1 MATTRPTPRDLEG
14 AVRDGAPRAQAPVR
28 RGGAVLHGRA
38 APLAARNPP
47 ASPAAFALL
56 LVGWAVF
63 AVVLASLLRRSPF
76 ERTEPQ
82 PLLAVAVAV
91 IAGIAVVVQVVFHVD
106 QATVLY
112 FYAGGAAARLGSERW
127 ALTALALVS
136 LAAGL
141 ATWWVDGDVGAAVTT
156 GVTVGTICLTLFAL
170 SALGRSNRE
179 LHAARTEL
187 AELAVAEERS
197 RIARDLHDTLGHS
210 LSLIALKSELAR
222 RVLADDPARA
232 AAEIGDVEVAARDAL
247 ASVRET
253 VSGYRRPSLA
263 MELAGARTALQ
274 AAGIENEVEP
284 APEGLPPDVDAM
296 LGWAVREGV
305 TNVLRHSDASRAS
318 IRVVADGDSRAV
330 EVVDDGTAGAAA
342 GIGGSTIARDGAPGS
357 TASASGPRRSAGWS
371 RQARCPTAGSACGSA
386 CRCRPRPPDDAH
398 PPRGGPG
405 ARARGARGAPRARAR
420 PRGRRAGRSW
430 RRGRAPGAA
439 DAARRRAPRHRD
451 ARAGRAG
458 APRRSSGRRCPRA
471 GS

>member
-1 MATTRPTPRDLEG
+1 MFTPRDLEG
-14 AVRDGAPRAQAPVR
+14 QGDGR
-28 RGGAVLHGRA
+28 RGLKLPFVGAAVFFTV
-38 APLAARNPP
+38 APLLSLFVNPP
-47 ASPAAFALL
+47 ASPVAFALL

-76 ERTEPQ
+76 ERTESQ

-91 IAGIAVVVQVVFHVD
+91 IAGIAVIVQVVFHVD

-330 EVVDDGTAGAAA
+330 EVVDDGTSGAAA
-342 GIGGSTIARDGAPGS
+342 GIGGA
-357 TASASGPRRSAGWS
+357 
-371 RQARCPTAGSACGSA
+371 
-386 CRCRPRPPDDAH
+386 DD
-398 PPRGGPG
+398 
-405 ARARGARGAPRARAR
+405 RARRGSGLDGLRERAATLGGLVEAG
-420 PRGRRAGRSW
+420 PLPDRGFRLRVSVPLPAEAAG
-430 RRGRAPGAA
+430 
-439 DAARRRAPRHRD
+439 
-451 ARAGRAG
+451 
-458 APRRSSGRRCPRA
+458 
-471 GS
+471 

>member
-1 MATTRPTPRDLEG
+1 VFTPRDLEG
-14 AVRDGAPRAQAPVR
+14 QGDGR
-28 RGGAVLHGRA
+28 RGLKLPFVASAIFFTV
-38 APLAARNPP
+38 APLLSLLVNPP
-47 ASPAAFALL
+47 ASPAALALL
-56 LVGWAVF
+56 LVGWAIF
-63 AVVLASLLRRSPF
+63 AVVLAGLLRRSPF

-82 PLLAVAVAV
+82 PLLAVAVAA

-330 EVVDDGTAGAAA
+330 EVVDDGTTDIDTENPGSRARRGSGLDGLRERAASLGGLVEAGPLPDRGFRLRVSVPLPAEAA
-342 GIGGSTIARDGAPGS
+342 G
-357 TASASGPRRSAGWS
+357 
-371 RQARCPTAGSACGSA
+371 
-386 CRCRPRPPDDAH
+386 
-398 PPRGGPG
+398 
-405 ARARGARGAPRARAR
+405 
-420 PRGRRAGRSW
+420 
-430 RRGRAPGAA
+430 
-439 DAARRRAPRHRD
+439 
-451 ARAGRAG
+451 
-458 APRRSSGRRCPRA
+458 
-471 GS
+471 

>member
-1 MATTRPTPRDLEG
+1 MFTPRDLEG
-14 AVRDGAPRAQAPVR
+14 QGDGR
-28 RGGAVLHGRA
+28 RGLKLPFVGAALFFTI
-38 APLAARNPP
+38 APLLSLFVNPP
-47 ASPAAFALL
+47 ASPVAFALL

-76 ERTEPQ
+76 ERTESQ

-91 IAGIAVVVQVVFHVD
+91 IAGIAVIVQVVFHVD

-284 APEGLPPDVDAM
+284 APEGLPPDVDAT
-296 LGWAVREGV
+296 LAWAVREGV

-318 IRVVADGDSRAV
+318 IRVVADGENRAV
-330 EVVDDGTAGAAA
+330 EVVDDGTTDIDTEGPGTRARRGSGLDGLRERAASLGGLVEAGPLPDRGFRLRVSVPLPAEAA
-342 GIGGSTIARDGAPGS
+342 G
-357 TASASGPRRSAGWS
+357 
-371 RQARCPTAGSACGSA
+371 
-386 CRCRPRPPDDAH
+386 
-398 PPRGGPG
+398 
-405 ARARGARGAPRARAR
+405 
-420 PRGRRAGRSW
+420 
-430 RRGRAPGAA
+430 
-439 DAARRRAPRHRD
+439 
-451 ARAGRAG
+451 
-458 APRRSSGRRCPRA
+458 
-471 GS
+471 